1 MNPKFV
7 RERGLRTTTTPTR
20 PSTSSQVVWT
30 NYQTRSCKHTYLSVS
45 LLTHL
50 STYLP
55 PKIYRD
61 TIRRVYTGTRW
72 CVYTYF
78 RARAADG
85 HIMRENVKRQQL
97 ARPPAGRLVPG
108 GRQLPD
114 GKTPALPFL
123 LDRPGP
129 VSRVAQEEPTPVSL
143 FLLSLPL
150 SASFSLAFSF
160 LPCSSS
166 SSPFVLPGGRV
177 RKAYSTR
184 EMEDTTLLLR
194 PGRRDVSSH
203 VDRMRVP
210 CRAMS
215 CRAKLSRER
224 AGAAFLLRHL
234 PLSLL

>member
-1 MNPKFV
+1 MDELSDSF
-7 RERGLRTTTTPTR
+7 L
-20 PSTSSQVVWT
+20 
-30 NYQTRSCKHTYLSVS
+30 QTYVPVC
-45 LLTHL
+45 
-50 STYLP
+50 LP
-55 PKIYRD
+55 PYPPIHLPTSEIHRD

-72 CVYTYF
+72 CVHTYF

-150 SASFSLAFSF
+150 SASFSFAFSF
-160 LPCSSS
+160 LP
-166 SSPFVLPGGRV
+166 FLIFFL
-177 RKAYSTR
+177 A
-184 EMEDTTLLLR
+184 LR
-194 PGRRDVSSH
+194 PSRWPRTKGVLYAGDGRHHLVVATGSPRRLLARRPH
-203 VDRMRVP
+203 AGAVP
-210 CRAMS
+210 CHVVS
-215 CRAKLSRER
+215 CQAE
-224 AGAAFLLRHL
+224 
-234 PLSLL
+234 P